1 MSNTKK
7 MSKPLII
14 AVAAV
19 AAVVVIIVAAVAGG
33 TETVDL
39 ADYTK
44 IIVDGYNGYAT
55 AKVEYDF
62 YGVEEF
68 ILYGEEGDKD
78 IDEMSDEDFEDRW
91 ERLELLEE
99 ALDSIEYEINKE
111 EEISNGDKL
120 EVTFTWSEE
129 SEKLL
134 KDEFKVKLE
143 AGKVELKVEG
153 LEEATVFDPF
163 EYVDIE
169 CEGVSGFATAKIK
182 IDENLNEKKDDFI
195 IKSDGMS
202 TIYLHFTETE
212 KASIM
217 FTLSK
222 YHEVSDNEK
231 ITVNASANGL
241 KEGMILSS
249 NKKEYKAKTL
259 EAFDTVSQLKTN
271 IERIYDAYEAGNYY
285 REYITPVN
293 CFYAVSENNEAQYSN
308 KVFAVYKYE
317 STGWFAEKYY
327 YAVELSNC
335 YEDAE
340 GNIKYVAKENISGKY
355 NTAGEAIAAAEK
367 EIDTNYYT
375 YTKG

>member
-19 AAVVVIIVAAVAGG
+19 VAAVVIIIAATAGG
-33 TETVDL
+33 AKTVDL
-39 ADYTK
+39 AEYTK
-44 IIVDGYNGYAT
+44 IKVDGYNGYAT
-55 AKVEYDF
+55 AKVDFEYSDL
-62 YGVEEF
+62 EEF
-68 ILYGEEGDKD
+68 IFYGSEGKKD
-78 IDEMSDEDFEDRW
+78 IDEMDDEEYETRW
-91 ERLELLEE
+91 ERYELLEE
-99 ALDSIEYEINKE
+99 ALDSIEYEVNKK
-111 EEISNGDKL
+111 EEISNGDNL

-163 EYVDIE
+163 EYVDVE
-169 CEGVSGFATAKIK
+169 CDGVSGFATAKIK
-182 IDENLNEKKDDFI
+182 VDENLNEKKDGFI
-195 IKSDGMS
+195 IKSDGVS

-212 KASIM
+212 KASIT

-222 YHEVSDNEK
+222 YYKVGNNEK
-231 ITVNASANGL
+231 LTILASAYGL
-241 KEGMILSS
+241 KEGMMLSS
-249 NKKEYKAKTL
+249 NKKEYTAKTL

-271 IERIYDAYEAGNYY
+271 IERIYDAYEADNYY
-285 REYITPVN
+285 REYITPIDCYFVASAN
-293 CFYAVSENNEAQYSN
+293 DEAQYSN

-317 STGWFAEKYY
+317 SNGWFAEKYY
-327 YAVELSNC
+327 YAIELSNC

-340 GNIKYVAKENISGKY
+340 GNIKYVEKESVSGKY
-355 NTAGEAIAAAEK
+355 NTAEEALAAAEA